1 MNMKKKVIQLCIRVL
16 LEKSFFL
23 LYVDPNF
30 KHYLQNQRL
39 WRVIGIAYN

>member
-30 KHYLQNQRL
+30 KHYLQNN
-39 WRVIGIAYN
+39 VFGES